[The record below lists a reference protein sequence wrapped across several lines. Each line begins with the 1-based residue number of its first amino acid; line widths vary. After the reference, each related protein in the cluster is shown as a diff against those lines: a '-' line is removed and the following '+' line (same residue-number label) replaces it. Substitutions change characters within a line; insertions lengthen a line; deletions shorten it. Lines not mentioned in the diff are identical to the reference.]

1 MPKNSR
7 IVIEGKSGEFL
18 DGLSVSRESM
28 GRRKTGHALIPYTI
42 HTISHNTTI
51 TTISSIP
58 TNVGMANN
66 LYFYNVE
73 KLEEDDLSKINEI
86 LDGKYWETTNY

>member
-28 GRRKTGHALIPYTI
+28 GRKKTGHALIPYTI
-42 HTISHNTTI
+42 HTITHNTTI
-51 TTISSIP
+51 TTISTTP
-58 TNVGMANN
+58 TNAGMADD
-66 LYFYNVE
+66 LFFYNVE
-73 KLEEDDLSKINEI
+73 KLEFQ
-86 LDGKYWETTNY
+86 GTTCP